1 MGSSTQKQT
10 QSSSSNPWGPT
21 QGALTSAV
29 GDIQGQYATDKANAS
44 NNLTSQAS
52 NYLSGAINGNYL
64 DPNTNPNLGA
74 LTKAV
79 TDPIQSSLSAQFSR
93 AGRGN
98 SGDAAQYISQ
108 GMTSGLAAPLFNQ
121 YNTERGLQQ
130 SAAAM
135 APSMDAAG
143 SQALD
148 QYLQR
153 LQGLGSM
160 GGSSSG
166 TSTTTSTP
174 STASMIGS
182 GALMGLGLLSGGATS
197 PLSLA
202 GGTGSLFG
210 LLGSNPFGMNVASLP
225 WQANTSVSKA

>member
-10 QSSSSNPWGPT
+10 QQSTTGPWAPA
-21 QGALTSAV
+21 QDALKGTIP
-29 GDIQGQYATDKANAS
+29 DIQNQYQQDKGG
-44 NNLTSQAS
+44 NLVPQAS
-52 NYLSGAINGNYL
+52 NYLSGVIGGDYL
-64 DPNTNPNLGA
+64 NPSSNPHLGA
-74 LTKAV
+74 LTKAI

-98 SGDAAQYISQ
+98 SGDAARYISQ
-108 GMTSGLAAPLFNQ
+108 GMTSGLAAPLFQQ

-135 APSMDAAG
+135 APGMDAAG

-160 GGSSSG
+160 GQESSG
-166 TSTTTSTP
+166 TSTTKSTP
-174 STASMIGS
+174 SMGQTLGGLGM
-182 GALMGLGLLSGGATS
+182 MGLGLAGGFPMMGPLGMTGNLSGLMGAGYNN
-197 PLSLA
+197 PAALSGIYA
-202 GGTGSLFG
+202 
-210 LLGSNPFGMNVASLP
+210 PELP
-225 WQANTSVSKA
+225 WGK